1 MKYHESQEMYLETIL
16 LLKNTKGVVR
26 SIDVANELNYSRP
39 SVSRAVSLL
48 VDNGY
53 ITVDKNGEI
62 NFTQSGKE
70 RAEEIYE
77 RHHVITEVL
86 IKLGAD
92 KLTAEDNAC
101 RIEHV
106 ITDNLLQ
113 VLKDFNNALY
123 YFDNSDLKRLFG
135 NIALNTV
142 KSGKYYGIILDLK
155 DKFTI

>member
-1 MKYHESQEMYLETIL
+1 MKYHESQEMYLETIY
-16 LLKNTKGVVR
+16 LLKKGQKTVR
-26 SIDVANELNYSRP
+26 SIDVATELKYSRP

-48 VDNGY
+48 QANGF
-53 ITVDKNGEI
+53 ITVDKGGEI
-62 NFTQSGKE
+62 NFTQSGKA

-113 VLKDFNNALY
+113 VLKDFNN
-123 YFDNSDLKRLFG
+123 K
-135 NIALNTV
+135 
-142 KSGKYYGIILDLK
+142 
-155 DKFTI
+155 